1 MVINWLGFDMIWYD
15 FFIMI
20 SFEGVLMMF
29 NGESLFFDIMFD
41 FEMSLLSGVSSVV
54 SIQYGITNIVT
65 ILIGKSK

>member
-41 FEMSLLSGVSSVV
+41 FEMSLLSRVSSVV
-54 SIQYGITNIVT
+54 SIQYGITNKIT

>member
-1 MVINWLGFDMIWYD
+1 
-15 FFIMI
+15 MI

-54 SIQYGITNIVT
+54 PIQYGITNIVA